1 MYCSITDILKD
12 LPRLELINLANDE
25 NRAESV
31 INLTSTSDVLVIRVN
46 SIIADS
52 DEQINVYLRGKYTLP
67 LTNIPARVVKYS
79 KIITIYNLY
88 LRRFPVD
95 TPYKAEYDKIITELM
110 NVQKGM
116 VFLDFPETDS
126 NADVESN
133 NYVSSKTSADRIFND
148 TLLNTYI

>member
-1 MYCSITDILKD
+1 MYCSITDLLKD

-31 INLTSTSDVLVIRVN
+31 INLASTSDVLVIRVN

>member
-31 INLTSTSDVLVIRVN
+31 INLASTKDVLVVRVN

-116 VFLDFPETDS
+116 VFLDFPSTDS

-133 NYVSSKTSADRIFND
+133 NYVSSRTSADRIFND

>member
-1 MYCSITDILKD
+1 MYCSITDLLKD

-31 INLTSTSDVLVIRVN
+31 INLASTSDVLVIRVN

-116 VFLDFPETDS
+116 VFLDFPSTDS

-133 NYVSSKTSADRIFND
+133 NYVSSITSADRIFND

>member
-31 INLTSTSDVLVIRVN
+31 INLTSTSDVLVVRVN

-116 VFLDFPETDS
+116 VFLDFPSTDS